1 MDNIDNILPPD
12 QVAEFFQR
20 ERERITRYLR
30 NHFFK
35 ITEEDAE
42 EAFSRGCHA
51 LLEAIHSGRFTAEQ
65 HEYSLEKYL
74 QTCCSN
80 QMSKMLKERSNGK
93 DEDLENKDRG
103 DEDWDDENIPD
114 DTGIADSLQHEQDL
128 ALMESIL
135 DNLPDPCRDLITW
148 KYYSGFSA
156 TEAAQRL
163 GYSSSRVA
171 ITTLS
176 RCMKRLRTH
185 FNEERRLT
193 DE

>member
-1 MDNIDNILPPD
+1 
-12 QVAEFFQR
+12 
-20 ERERITRYLR
+20 LR
-30 NHFFK
+30 NHFFN
-35 ITEEDAE
+35 ITEDDAE
-42 EAFSRGCHA
+42 EAFYRGCHA
-51 LLEAIHSGRFTAEQ
+51 LLEAIHSGRFTVEQ

-80 QMSKMLKERSNGK
+80 QLLKMIDQHETKGGVSNE

-114 DTGIADSLQHEQDL
+114 DTDIADRLQHEQDL
-128 ALMESIL
+128 ALMEFIL
-135 DNLPDPCRDLITW
+135 DYLPAPCRDLITW

-176 RCMKRLRTH
+176 RCMKKLRTH
-185 FNEERRLT
+185 FNEERSLN
-193 DE
+193 DEE